1 MEFFRQESWSGLPFP
16 SPEDLPNPGIEPG
29 PPALQADSLLS
40 EPPGLPLV
48 EAGVQIK
55 IAGQLL
61 HRFSALSLPLVKMM
75 EKEIFKILTHIDKEM
90 GEDTTAEIVQVNP
103 FRPGSRS
110 GDRGH

>member
-1 MEFFRQESWSGLPFP
+1 MPFP
-16 SPEDLPNPGIEPG
+16 SPEDLPDPGIEPG

-55 IAGQLL
+55 IADQLL

-90 GEDTTAEIVQVNP
+90 GEDTTAEIVQINP
-103 FRPGSRS
+103 FRPGSRN